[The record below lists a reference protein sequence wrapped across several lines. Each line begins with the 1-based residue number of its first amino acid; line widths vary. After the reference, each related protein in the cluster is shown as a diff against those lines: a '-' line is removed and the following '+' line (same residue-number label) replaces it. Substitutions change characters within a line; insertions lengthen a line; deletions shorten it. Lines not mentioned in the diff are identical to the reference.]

1 MSVCS
6 RRASPSP
13 YGKQAA
19 ISPLGGG
26 ARTCR
31 GALWIAADVRSGL
44 QRSAPAL
51 ARVLSRRAAQQAG
64 TGQADRLADAPVR
77 DADADGAGGSAPRRA
92 LRRGPRRAG
101 LFARRDRQ
109 AREGGRDPGA
119 CMRAEEILF
128 QIGDD
133 GIAWLTFN
141 RPEARNAM
149 TFGMYQRLG
158 EICRAPDPRMKVL
171 ILRGA
176 GDKAFVS
183 GTDIAPFRNFKTP
196 KDALAYEA
204 TMDGVFDALEDV
216 PVPTIA
222 AIQGACT
229 GGGAGIAA
237 ACDLR
242 LGAPS
247 ARVGF
252 PIART
257 LGNTL
262 SMRNHPRLAAPVGV
276 ARTKDIL
283 FLARLMDAQEMRSPG
298 LLNEITREEGLDTR
312 AVATAP
318 TLLEHAPLTLRAA
331 KEALNR
337 VVRHWAPPGGRDE
350 FVVRNYMSED
360 FREGVES
367 FLAKRK
373 PRWTGK

>member
-1 MSVCS
+1 MS
-6 RRASPSP
+6 
-13 YGKQAA
+13 
-19 ISPLGGG
+19 
-26 ARTCR
+26 
-31 GALWIAADVRSGL
+31 AD
-44 QRSAPAL
+44 
-51 ARVLSRRAAQQAG
+51 
-64 TGQADRLADAPVR
+64 
-77 DADADGAGGSAPRRA
+77 
-92 LRRGPRRAG
+92 
-101 LFARRDRQ
+101 
-109 AREGGRDPGA
+109 
-119 CMRAEEILF
+119 EILF
-128 QIGDD
+128 EVKDD

-149 TFGMYQRLG
+149 TFGMYRRLG

-183 GTDIAPFRNFKTP
+183 GTDIAQFRAFKEP
-196 KDALAYEA
+196 KDALDYESS
-204 TMDGVFDALEDV
+204 MDSVFDALEDLQ
-216 PVPTIA
+216 VPTIA

-242 LGAPS
+242 IGAPS
-247 ARVGF
+247 AKFGF

-262 SMRNHPRLAAPVGV
+262 SMRNHARLAALIGV

-283 FLARLMDAQEMRSPG
+283 FLARLMDAEEMRAIG
-298 LLNEITREEGLDTR
+298 LLNEVTSEDRLYAR
-312 AVATAP
+312 ATEVAR

-331 KEALNR
+331 KEALAR
-337 VVRHWAPPGGRDE
+337 VVRHWAPPGGADE
-350 FVVRNYMSED
+350 LVVRNYMSAD
-360 FREGVES
+360 FREGIEA

>member
-1 MSVCS
+1 MS
-6 RRASPSP
+6 
-13 YGKQAA
+13 
-19 ISPLGGG
+19 
-26 ARTCR
+26 
-31 GALWIAADVRSGL
+31 
-44 QRSAPAL
+44 
-51 ARVLSRRAAQQAG
+51 
-64 TGQADRLADAPVR
+64 
-77 DADADGAGGSAPRRA
+77 
-92 LRRGPRRAG
+92 
-101 LFARRDRQ
+101 
-109 AREGGRDPGA
+109 
-119 CMRAEEILF
+119 AEETLF
-128 QIGDD
+128 EIGGD

-149 TFGMYQRLG
+149 TFGMYRRLG
-158 EICRAPDPRMKVL
+158 EICRKPDPRVRVL
-171 ILRGA
+171 VLRGA

-183 GTDIAPFRNFKTP
+183 GTDISQFREFKTP
-196 KDALAYEA
+196 KDAIEYEA

-247 ARVGF
+247 AKFGF

-262 SMRNHPRLAAPVGV
+262 SMRNHARLAALIGV

-283 FLARLMDAQEMRSPG
+283 FRARLMDAQEMLAAG
-298 LLNEITREEGLDTR
+298 LLNEITGEDELYSR
-312 AVATAP
+312 AEDLAR

-337 VVRHWAPPGGRDE
+337 VIRHWAPPSGGDD
-350 FVVRNYMSED
+350 FVVRNYMSAD
-360 FREGVES
+360 FREGVEA

>member
-1 MSVCS
+1 MS
-6 RRASPSP
+6 
-13 YGKQAA
+13 
-19 ISPLGGG
+19 
-26 ARTCR
+26 
-31 GALWIAADVRSGL
+31 
-44 QRSAPAL
+44 
-51 ARVLSRRAAQQAG
+51 
-64 TGQADRLADAPVR
+64 
-77 DADADGAGGSAPRRA
+77 
-92 LRRGPRRAG
+92 
-101 LFARRDRQ
+101 
-109 AREGGRDPGA
+109 
-119 CMRAEEILF
+119 AEEILF
-128 QIGDD
+128 EVQDG

-141 RPEARNAM
+141 RPDARNAM
-149 TFGMYQRLG
+149 TFGMYRRLG
-158 EICRAPDPRMKVL
+158 EICRSPDPRMKVL
-171 ILRGA
+171 VLRGA

-183 GTDIAPFRNFKTP
+183 GTDIAQFRGFKTAQ
-196 KDALAYEA
+196 DSLDYEA
-204 TMDGVFDALEDV
+204 LMDSVFDALEDL

-247 ARVGF
+247 AKFGF

-262 SMRNHPRLAAPVGV
+262 SMRNHARLAALIGV

-283 FLARLMDAQEMRSPG
+283 FLARLMDAQEMRAIG
-298 LLNEITREEGLDTR
+298 LLNEITTEHGLYTR
-312 AVATAP
+312 ATEVAR

-337 VVRHWAPPGGRDE
+337 VVRHWTPKGGGDD

-360 FREGVES
+360 FREGIES

>member
-1 MSVCS
+1 MSV
-6 RRASPSP
+6 
-13 YGKQAA
+13 
-19 ISPLGGG
+19 
-26 ARTCR
+26 
-31 GALWIAADVRSGL
+31 D
-44 QRSAPAL
+44 
-51 ARVLSRRAAQQAG
+51 
-64 TGQADRLADAPVR
+64 
-77 DADADGAGGSAPRRA
+77 
-92 LRRGPRRAG
+92 
-101 LFARRDRQ
+101 
-109 AREGGRDPGA
+109 
-119 CMRAEEILF
+119 EILF
-128 QIGDD
+128 QVGDD
-133 GIAWLTFN
+133 GIAHLTFN

-158 EICRAPDPRMKVL
+158 EICRSPDPRMKVM

-183 GTDIAPFRNFKTP
+183 GTDISQFRGFKTAE
-196 KDALAYEA
+196 DALRYEK
-204 TMDGVFDALEDV
+204 TMDGVFDALEDLQ
-216 PVPTIA
+216 VPTIA

-247 ARVGF
+247 AKFGF

-262 SMRNHPRLAAPVGV
+262 SMRNHARLAALIGV

-283 FLARLMDAQEMRSPG
+283 FLARLMGAEEMLAVG
-298 LLNEITREEGLDTR
+298 LLNEVTSEDGLYAR
-312 AVATAP
+312 ATEMAR

-337 VVRHWAPPGGRDE
+337 VVRHWAPPGGGDD
-350 FVVRNYMSED
+350 FVVRNYTSAD

>member
-1 MSVCS
+1 MS
-6 RRASPSP
+6 
-13 YGKQAA
+13 KEE
-19 ISPLGGG
+19 
-26 ARTCR
+26 
-31 GALWIAADVRSGL
+31 
-44 QRSAPAL
+44 
-51 ARVLSRRAAQQAG
+51 VL
-64 TGQADRLADAPVR
+64 
-77 DADADGAGGSAPRRA
+77 
-92 LRRGPRRAG
+92 
-101 LFARRDRQ
+101 F
-109 AREGGRDPGA
+109 E
-119 CMRAEEILF
+119 
-128 QIGDD
+128 IGDG

-149 TFGMYQRLG
+149 TFRMYQRLG
-158 EICRAPDPRMKVL
+158 EICRSPDPGMKVL

-183 GTDIAPFRNFKTP
+183 GTDIAQFRGFSTP
-196 KDALAYEA
+196 QHARDYEA
-204 TMDGVFDALEDV
+204 TMDSVFDALEDL

-247 ARVGF
+247 AKFGF

-262 SMRNHPRLAAPVGV
+262 SLRNHARLAALIGI

-283 FLARLMDAQEMRSPG
+283 FLARLMDAHEMRAVG
-298 LLNEITREEGLDTR
+298 LLNEITTEQGLYTR
-312 AVATAP
+312 AEEVAR

-337 VVRHWAPPGGRDE
+337 VIRHWTPEGSGDD
-350 FVVRNYMSED
+350 FVVRNYMSAD
-360 FREGVES
+360 FREGVEA